1 MASPSKSSTKAVSST
16 TTPARAG
23 MPPPLRADPFEDPSQ
38 LEADR
43 IYDVAYVPGMTSPSG
58 QDNSTGSSQEAA
70 ERIYDAAY
78 TQDIPL
84 SSSREEVS
92 NQQSQSSI
100 RVLETF
106 SQDPTSL
113 A

>member
-43 IYDVAYVPGMTSPSG
+43 IYDVISGMTSPSG

>member
-43 IYDVAYVPGMTSPSG
+43 IYDVISGMTSPSG

-78 TQDIPL
+78 TPDIPL